1 MNASII
7 LDIFRRKNYYIH
19 TEEYRLNPIAI
30 RASKPEYGFNDLF
43 GFIYMDNGAWKI
55 ELFSACTD
63 ASVFFENNPINKI
76 GVNII
81 ISGQYLGV
89 MKIGHHSQEY
99 ELLRQVKPITFG
111 LSIDKT
117 KIYANKN
124 IKTNDEI
131 SFSNVVKSNEN
142 IIKKYINKYVQGQI
156 IIQNQNDFDRMKY
169 LVKRHADMYSSIF
182 DFTLISENEF

>member
-1 MNASII
+1 MNSKII
-7 LDIFRRKNYYIH
+7 LEIFRNKNYYLH

-30 RASKPEYGFNDLF
+30 RSAKPEYGFNDLF
-43 GFIYMDNGAWKI
+43 GFIYMDNGEWKI

-63 ASVFFENNPINKI
+63 ASVFFENHPINKI

-81 ISGQYLGV
+81 IPNQYLGV

-111 LSIDKT
+111 LSLDKN
-117 KIYANKN
+117 KIYSLKNVKYIESLSFANV
-124 IKTNDEI
+124 I
-131 SFSNVVKSNEN
+131 KSNDS

-156 IIQNQNDFDRMKY
+156 IIQNQKDFDRMKF
-169 LVKRHADMYSSIF
+169 LVKRSADIYGSVF
-182 DFTLISENEF
+182 DLTLISENEF